1 MTLGKVVGTLVAT
14 RKDEKLVGS
23 KLLIVQAVD
32 LDGNLIRQYTVAMD
46 AVGAGIGEMVLTAAG
61 SSARYTK
68 ATQGKPIDSAVMA
81 IVDTVQIQGKIV
93 YKK

>member
-46 AVGAGIGEMVLTAAG
+46 AVGAGIGEMVLT
-61 SSARYTK
+61 SSNLSRDWDR
-68 ATQGKPIDSAVMA
+68 QLI
-81 IVDTVQIQGKIV
+81 IL
-93 YKK
+93 KKLFQKLVISIRKNGLS

>member
-1 MTLGKVVGTLVAT
+1 
-14 RKDEKLVGS
+14 
-23 KLLIVQAVD
+23 
-32 LDGNLIRQYTVAMD
+32 MD

-68 ATQGKPIDSAVMA
+68 ATQGKPVDSAVMA
-81 IVDTVQIQGKIV
+81 IVDTVEIQGKIV